1 MASPFDALVLA
12 GGAGQRMG
20 DPRGTDKARL
30 DVGGITLLDRVLAA
44 VAGAQRCVVVGPR
57 RPTAWPVTFTIEEP
71 AGSGPAAAIVH
82 GLSLVNAATVV
93 VLAADLPFAAT
104 AVPKLLDALAGEQVD
119 AAMLVDNSGRR
130 QPLLA
135 AYRADALRRC
145 AQDRDWRG
153 ASVRVLTEGLTVVDV
168 AAVGD
173 EALDCD
179 TPEQLIAAH
188 EAANLP
194 PAG

>member
-1 MASPFDALVLA
+1 MPFDALVLA

-20 DPRGTDKARL
+20 NPRGTDKAGL
-30 DVGGITLLDRVLAA
+30 DVGGVTLLDRVLSA
-44 VAGAQRCVVVGPR
+44 VADAHHCIVVGPR

-82 GLSLVNAATVV
+82 GLSFVDAATVV
-93 VLAADLPFAAT
+93 VLAADMPFAAT
-104 AVPKLLDALAGEQVD
+104 AVPKLIDALAGAQAD
-119 AAMLVDNSGRR
+119 AVMLVDDSGRR

-135 AYRADALRRC
+135 AYRTDALRRC
-145 AQDRDWRG
+145 SDGRGWRG
-153 ASVRVLTEGLTVVDV
+153 ASVRALTEGLTVVEV

-179 TPEQLIAAH
+179 TPEQLTAAQ

-194 PAG
+194 PVG